1 MFHLTLYS
9 ILLVLISTCKTE
21 NTTLLSSSEF
31 TLSNKPAE
39 LIIIPG
45 AERLPQYY
53 DLIKNKKVGFVV
65 NQTSQVKGVHIVDSL
80 LKAGIDIRMVFAP
93 EHGFRGDADAGENIK
108 DDKDSK
114 TGIPI
119 ISLYGNKKKPTAK
132 ELENLDIVVFDI
144 QDVGVRF
151 YTYIS
156 TLHYVMEACAENG
169 KPLMVLDRP
178 NPNAHYIDGPVLRKE
193 FSSFIGLHPVPVV
206 YGMTIG
212 EYAKMINGEKWLNNG
227 AQCELTVIENKNYTH
242 DSFYELPVRPSPNLP
257 NTRSILLY
265 PSLCFFEGTDVSVG
279 RGTETQFQVF
289 GHPSVNSSYYFT
301 PIPNYGAK
309 SPLHQGKKCY
319 GTDLTGKTIQ
329 ELLDEKKLN
338 VSYLIEMYNKIN
350 NTGKPFFLENLF
362 FDKLAGTDS
371 FRKMLIE
378 NTSEKEIRASWK
390 NELDNFK
397 KVRKKYLLYE

>member
-1 MFHLTLYS
+1 MFHISLYS
-9 ILLVLISTCKTE
+9 LLLILISTCKTE
-21 NTTLLSSSEF
+21 NTTSLSSSAF
-31 TLSNKPAE
+31 TLSNKPTE

-65 NQTSQVKGVHIVDSL
+65 NQTSQVKGVHIIDSL

-132 ELENLDIVVFDI
+132 ELENVDIVVFDI

-212 EYAKMINGEKWLNNG
+212 EYAKMINGEKWLHNG
-227 AQCELTVIENKNYTH
+227 VQCELTVIENKNYTH

-265 PSLCFFEGTDVSVG
+265 PSLCFFEGTNVSVG